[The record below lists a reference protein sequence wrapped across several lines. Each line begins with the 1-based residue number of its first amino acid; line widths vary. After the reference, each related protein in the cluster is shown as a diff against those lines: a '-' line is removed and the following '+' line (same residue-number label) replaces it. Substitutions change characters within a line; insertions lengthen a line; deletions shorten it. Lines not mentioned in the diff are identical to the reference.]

1 MSQQIM
7 QSSAGV
13 QYPTLMRTS
22 YGSQNVNE
30 VGGDN
35 SAGKGTSVTNFGAGD
50 GMCNKMCGL
59 VEVDAS
65 NLNTV
70 NTTISSIDSKIA
82 RNFK

>member
-13 QYPTLMRTS
+13 HYPTLMRTS
-22 YGSQNVNE
+22 YGSQGVDG

-35 SAGKGTSVTNFGAGD
+35 SAGKGTSVSNFGAGN

-70 NTTISSIDSKIA
+70 STTISSIDLKIA

>member
-13 QYPTLMRTS
+13 HYPTLMRTS
-22 YGSQNVNE
+22 YSSQGVDG

-35 SAGKGTSVTNFGAGD
+35 SAGKGTSVSNFGAGN
-50 GMCNKMCGL
+50 GKCNDMCGL
-59 VEVDAS
+59 VGADAS

-70 NTTISSIDSKIA
+70 NTAISSIDSKIA